1 MSDDLERLTTRFGR
15 GTLVHPARGGPS
27 LVDLASAFW
36 AAAEVPGI
44 MLTHAAEQLRSR
56 IGAPRH
62 LVLVVADGL
71 GLDLLESMPAA
82 SFLWQRLAGAVTS
95 VFPSTTAV
103 ALSSVYTATWPGA
116 HGVTGHWMLGPGTA
130 GPMTVLTF
138 SKRGNH
144 VDLRAD
150 GIEPAEVFR
159 AQGRLGASP
168 RATLFLLPERVLNGA
183 FSEFGAGGAARAGY
197 RSLGDGVDALL
208 EFVRAADGPT
218 CTVLY
223 TPRVDDAAH
232 EHGPAHLEVVG
243 AVRALD
249 EEMRRL
255 SVGLG
260 EAGRIVLTADHG
272 HLPVVRGGAR
282 VLRWDDEV
290 GRHLRTAPT
299 GDARVAY
306 FHLDRDAD
314 ADAFAA
320 AFRDRYGEQFL
331 LLTPDEVI
339 DAGLLGPT
347 VSAVARERL
356 GDLVGISL
364 GADVLEFRPAG
375 GRADPRLTLRSQ
387 HSGLTAAEMRV
398 PFVLI

>member
-1 MSDDLERLTTRFGR
+1 MSDDLDRLRTRFER
-15 GTLVHPARGGPS
+15 GTLVHPARGAPS
-27 LVDLASAFW
+27 LVDLAAAFW
-36 AAAEVPGI
+36 AAAGVPGI
-44 MLTHAAEQLRSR
+44 TLSPAAEQLRAR
-56 IGAPRH
+56 IGTPHH
-62 LVLVVADGL
+62 LVLAVADGL

-82 SFLWQRLAGAVTS
+82 SFLWQRLAGALNS

-103 ALSSVYTATWPGA
+103 ALSSVYTATWPGE
-116 HGVTGHWMLGPGTA
+116 HGVTGHWMLGPGAT
-130 GPMTVLTF
+130 GSMTVLTF

-144 VDLRAD
+144 TDLRTS
-150 GIEPAEVFR
+150 GIDPAEVFR
-159 AQGRLGASP
+159 APGRLGASP
-168 RATLFLLPERVLNGA
+168 RATLFLLPGRVLNGA
-183 FSEFGAGGAARAGY
+183 FSEFSTGGAPRAGC
-197 RSLGDGVDALL
+197 RSLADGVDALL
-208 EFVRAADGPT
+208 DFVRAADGPT

-249 EEMRRL
+249 QELRRL
-255 SVGLG
+255 SLGLG
-260 EAGRIVLTADHG
+260 DAGRIVLTADHG

-306 FHLDRDAD
+306 FHLNRDAD
-314 ADAFAA
+314 AEAFAA
-320 AFRDRYGEQFL
+320 AFRERYGEQFL

-339 DAGLLGPT
+339 EAGLLGPV
-347 VSAVARERL
+347 VSDVARERL
-356 GDLVGISL
+356 GDLIAISL

-375 GRADPRLTLRSQ
+375 GKIDPRLTLRSH

-398 PFVLI
+398 PLVLI